1 MNKDNLNISKIETYL
16 NSIIDNKVS
25 QNTFVGSLPNT
36 IDSSWTDLV
45 LIDVASSISDLNA
58 YGRGTVLIW
67 LYAKPSIKGI
77 KNVAKLSKME
87 QALNEIISTAKSDT
101 YQINRR
107 RTYQD
112 YDIERKLHTNIVEI
126 NINII

>member
-1 MNKDNLNISKIETYL
+1 MNKDNLNISKIESYL

-36 IDSSWTDLV
+36 IESSWTDLV

-58 YGRGTVLIW
+58 YGHGTVLIW
-67 LYAKPSIKGI
+67 LYARPSTKGI

-112 YDIERKLHTNIVEI
+112 YDAERKLHTNIVEI